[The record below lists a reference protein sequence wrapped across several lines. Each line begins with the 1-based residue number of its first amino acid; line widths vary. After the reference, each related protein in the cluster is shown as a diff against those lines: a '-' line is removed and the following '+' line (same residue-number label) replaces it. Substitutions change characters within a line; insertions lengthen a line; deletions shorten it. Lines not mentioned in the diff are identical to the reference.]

1 VITRDRARRISIAA
15 LGAVTVVAI
24 IVRVP
29 SIVEPLGIDQGLWAS
44 AARAMSRGQLL
55 YRDVWDQKPPGIFLL
70 YLAAFRTIGW
80 TRATV
85 GALDIGAAAV
95 TAVLLFLIASRVG
108 RVVAGATASA
118 VYAVLTVPS
127 WQFRYGGILNRSVA
141 ETFIGVFVA
150 AGACCAVLLVGHA
163 PRRWAP
169 FALGLASGLCVIFKP
184 NAGVY
189 FVALLVWV
197 ACYGER
203 SLRTMIR
210 AAVEAGIGA
219 SVFPIVTVV
228 WLWAIGV
235 LPDAK
240 IALIDFN
247 RFYVAEGFDPSTF
260 AVDFIK
266 ALWFRARSDPLWLG
280 GAVGTALIAVQVV
293 WHRRV
298 DAFAGLAV
306 LWGAAAALVIA
317 LNGNRLFSTYF
328 LQAHPPLALLTAWLF
343 TADVRPRRAQQLAVA
358 AAGLMMAYLLLHK
371 NYAGK
376 VYESLQADVRYV
388 MHRID
393 PAEYLDRFGGYG
405 NGRGYSARANAEV
418 AEYVRAR
425 TKPDDLIYE
434 FGLQSEIYFD
444 ADRLPAHRFLRVNEF
459 VPSTFPHPDFQ
470 IDAVVR
476 MLAMRRPEYLIFEKV
491 RIASEMG
498 EAVDRL
504 EADPHVDR
512 LLQSYSRE
520 AEIEDF
526 TVYRRRP
533 DLSAAPG
540 EAVDSRAAV
549 SIP

>member
-15 LGAVTVVAI
+15 LGAITVVAF

-55 YRDVWDQKPPGIFLL
+55 YRDVWDQKPPGIFLV

-85 GALDIGAAAV
+85 GALDIAASAA
-95 TAVLLFLIASRVG
+95 TAVLLLLIASSAG
-108 RVVAGATASA
+108 RVIAGAAASA

-150 AGACCAVLLVGHA
+150 AAACCAVLAAGAA
-163 PRRWAP
+163 PRRWAA

-189 FVALLVWV
+189 FVALLAWV

-203 SLRTMIR
+203 SARRLIR
-210 AAVEAGIGA
+210 VAVEAGIGA
-219 SVFPIVTVV
+219 LVFPIVTVM
-228 WLWAIGV
+228 WLWTIGV

-240 IALIDFN
+240 IALVDFN

-260 AVDFIK
+260 AVDFMK
-266 ALWFRARSDPLWLG
+266 AVWFRAKSDPLWLG
-280 GAVGTALIAVQVV
+280 GAVGSGLVAVQLA

-298 DAFAGLAV
+298 DALAGLAV
-306 LWGAAAALVIA
+306 LWGAGAALVIA

-328 LQAHPPLALLTAWLF
+328 LQAQPPLALLTAWVF
-343 TADVRPRRAQQLAVA
+343 AADIRPRRAHRLAAA
-358 AAGLMMAYLLLHK
+358 AAGLMMAYMLLHR

-376 VYESLQADVRYV
+376 VYESVQADVRYL
-388 MHRID
+388 MHRVD

-418 AEYVRAR
+418 AAYVRAR

-476 MLAMRRPEYLIFEKV
+476 VLAMRRPEYLIFEKV

-504 EADPHVDR
+504 EADPHVGR

-520 AEIEDF
+520 TEIEDF
-526 TVYRRRP
+526 TLYRRRQ
-533 DLSAAPG
+533 DLSAVPG
-540 EAVDSRAAV
+540 GPVDLRAVESR
-549 SIP
+549 P